1 MGRMGTYQI
10 GEAAERVGLSLRTV
24 RYYEEVGLVTP
35 TDRTSGGFRLYT
47 DADIERLVLAKDL
60 KPLGFSL
67 EQMRELLDVFGRVR
81 SKGTRA
87 AKRDVRRLEE
97 FVAQAESRCA
107 DLEAQLEAARDAA
120 AKVTRT
126 LRAGVSG

>member
-1 MGRMGTYQI
+1 MPRTGTYQI

-47 DADIERLVLAKDL
+47 DDDIERLALAKDL

-67 EQMRELLDVFGRVR
+67 DEMRELLDVLGRVR
-81 SKGTRA
+81 TRGPRA
-87 AKRDVRRLEE
+87 AKADLRRLEG
-97 FVAQAESRCA
+97 FVTQAESRCV
-107 DLEAQLEAARDAA
+107 DLQAQLEAARDAA
-120 AKVTRT
+120 TRVSRT
-126 LRAGVSG
+126 LRAGTAR